1 MPTFR
6 HGKNTVVLID
16 GNDFSTYFN
25 EVTAA
30 LSVETAET
38 TTFGSNG
45 AKSYVVGLKDAT
57 ATLSG
62 FFEGSA
68 TGTDQALA
76 AAIGTGTPLITIGVE
91 GGTVGLDTLSLVG
104 IETSYEVSSPV
115 ADVVSVSAEMQA
127 EQDAIDYG
135 KFVAVAATASSTGN
149 GTALDNAA
157 SSANGAVFYLHVIAN
172 TRDGAI
178 TFKVAH
184 SADNSTFVDLATFSA
199 TPLATQEAQR
209 VEVTGTVNRY
219 VRVAY
224 TVAGS
229 TGAATYTL
237 ASARR

>member
-38 TTFGSNG
+38 TTFGNSG

-68 TGTDQALA
+68 TGTDQALS
-76 AAIGTGTPLITIGVE
+76 AAIGSGTPLITIGVE
-91 GGTVGLDTLSLVG
+91 GGTAGLGTMSLVG
-104 IETSYEVSSPV
+104 IETSYEVSAPV

-127 EQDAIDYG
+127 EQDAID
-135 KFVAVAATASSTGN
+135 STGN

-157 SSANGAVFYLHVIAN
+157 SSANGAVFYLHVTAN
-172 TRDGAI
+172 TRNGAI

-184 SADNSTFVDLATFSA
+184 SADNSTYVDLATFSA
-199 TPLATQEAQR
+199 TPTATQEAQR

-219 VRVAY
+219 IRVAY

-229 TGAATYTL
+229 SGAATYTL